1 MPTLTLKFKDKPIC
15 EYQLQKG
22 LSLTIGRRKNN
33 GVVIDNLAVSGHHA
47 KIDSVGDEFVLID
60 LQSKNGSFV
69 NEQIINSHWLKHGD
83 VINIG
88 KHSLV
93 FKYGEDEPLPD
104 DNLDKID
111 QTMVMDT
118 SQYRTMVEKSKP
130 DVPRPLNRNSDGGVT
145 GELVFLSGGSGD
157 FKLTQSITRLGKHPE
172 SDVIIKGLL
181 VGKTAVTI
189 SKRPDGFYLSYVGG
203 MAKPRVNDKP
213 IPRSTILNDLDVIEI
228 GATKMQFHEHNI
240 EKTKILKIKKQSDTQ
255 TTDAVRD

>member
-15 EYQLQKG
+15 DYQLQKG

-47 KIDSVGDEFVLID
+47 KIDSVGDGFVLID

-83 VINIG
+83 VISIG

-93 FKYGEDEPLPD
+93 FKYAEDEPMPD
-104 DNLDKID
+104 DDLDKID
-111 QTMVMDT
+111 KTMVMDT
-118 SQYRTMVEKSKP
+118 NQYRTMMQKSKP
-130 DVPRPLNRNSDGGVT
+130 DIPRPLIRDPDNGAT
-145 GELVFLSGGSGD
+145 GELVFLTGGSGD
-157 FKLTQSITRLGKHPE
+157 FKLTQNITKIGKHPE
-172 SDVIIKGLL
+172 SDIIIKGLW

-203 MAKPRVNDKP
+203 IAKPRVNNQP
-213 IPRSTILNDLDVIEI
+213 VPRSTILNDLDIIEI
-228 GATKMQFHEHNI
+228 GSTKLQFYEHNI
-240 EKTKILKIKKQSDTQ
+240 EKTKILKIKKQTSTQ
-255 TTDAVRD
+255 VADAR

>member
-15 EYQLQKG
+15 DYQLQKG

-47 KIDSVGDEFVLID
+47 KIDSVGDGFVLID

-93 FKYGEDEPLPD
+93 FKYAEDEPMPD
-104 DNLDKID
+104 DSSDKIE

-118 SQYRTMVEKSKP
+118 SQYRNMVEKSKP
-130 DVPRPLNRNSDGGVT
+130 EIPRPLIRSSDGGVT
-145 GELVFLSGGSGD
+145 GELAFLSGGSGEIR
-157 FKLTQSITRLGKHPE
+157 LTQSITRIGKHPE
-172 SDVIIKGLL
+172 SDILIKGLW

-189 SKRPDGFYLSYVGG
+189 SKRPDGYYLSYVGG
-203 MAKPRVNDKP
+203 MAKPKVNDKT
-213 IPRSTILNDLDVIEI
+213 IQRSTILNDLDVIDI
-228 GATKMQFHEHNI
+228 GATKLQFHELNA
-240 EKTKILKIKKQSDTQ
+240 EKTRILKIKKPTGTLSA
-255 TTDAVRD
+255 DAK